1 MSTHPS
7 ICRLCP
13 ANCGILVEVENGRPV
28 RIEGD
33 REDPIFQGYTCA
45 KGRQLPA
52 QHAHPE
58 RLLHSMKRS
67 DTGVHQPIESQR
79 ALEEVAEKIAV
90 IVEQHGPR
98 SVALYIGTLAG
109 SHPTAGAAA
118 VGWLLALG
126 SRMVFTAASID
137 QPGKNIA
144 NALHGRWLG
153 GPYLFDESDAWL
165 IVGANPVISGTG
177 GISSVHSARRIR
189 AAKKRGARL
198 VVIDPR
204 RSESARFAD
213 LHLQPRPGED
223 PALLAAMLHVIMREE
238 LFDRS
243 FVTQNADGFEALARA
258 VEPFDPATSARRADV
273 PAADIEAAARIF
285 ATGSRGCAMAGTG
298 PNMSGHG
305 NLSEYLVL
313 CLNTVCGYW
322 RSAGEVLPNP
332 GVLTPPATPKAQA
345 APPRRAWGYGEK
357 LRIRGFTNAASG
369 LPTSALAD
377 EILLEGEGQ
386 IRALVCVGG
395 NPAVAWPDQRKAL
408 KALNELELCVT
419 LDIKMSATARHAD
432 YVIAPKLSLEV
443 PTFSLH
449 SESYEQS
456 YIGVGYAKP
465 YGRYAPALVDPP
477 SGSDLIEEWEFFYG
491 LAQRMGLA
499 LRFFPVRPEVG
510 ALRGRRQPIDFDM
523 QRKPSTDELYEQMA
537 KGSRVSLAEVKKHTH
552 GALFQD
558 ETVCVKPRDP
568 DCDARLELG
577 DKTMLAEL
585 RSLLDDS
592 RAGQDGGERF
602 PFRLISRRMPNVYN
616 SSAHDLP
623 ALHRRRRYNPAFL
636 HPADLDDLGIT
647 AGDVVTISS
656 DHDSVPAI
664 VEAAPELRRGMI
676 SMAHCFGDVPERDA
690 ELFEIGSNTSRLVSV
705 ERNYDPYTGIPLM
718 SGLPVAVHRTSGP
731 LRDTSNPIT
740 GPDLASQGVRD

>member
-1 MSTHPS
+1 VSTHTS
-7 ICRLCP
+7 ICRFCP
-13 ANCGILVEVENGRPV
+13 ANCGILVEVEEGRPV

-33 REDPIFQGYTCA
+33 REDPIYQGYTCA

-67 DTGVHQPIESQR
+67 DAGAHQPVESER
-79 ALEEVAEKIAV
+79 ALDEIAEKIAA
-90 IVEQHGPR
+90 IAERHGPR

-109 SHPTAGAAA
+109 SHPTAAVSA

-153 GPYLFDESDAWL
+153 GPYLFDEADAWL

-189 AAKKRGARL
+189 AAKQRGARL

-204 RSESARFAD
+204 RSETARFAD

-223 PALLAAMLHVIMREE
+223 PALLAAMLHVIVREE

-243 FVTQNADGFEALARA
+243 FVTQNAQGFEELARA
-258 VEPFDPATSARRADV
+258 VEPFDPATSAQRADV

-285 ATGSRGCAMAGTG
+285 AAGPRGCAMAGTG
-298 PNMSGHG
+298 LNMSGHG
-305 NLSEYLVL
+305 NLGEYLLL

-322 RSAGEVLPNP
+322 RSAGEALPNP
-332 GVLTPPATPKAQA
+332 GVLMPPATPRAQA
-345 APPRRAWGYGEK
+345 DAPRRAWGYGEK

-369 LPTSALAD
+369 LATSALAD

-408 KALNELELCVT
+408 KALNALELCVT

-456 YIGVGYAKP
+456 YIGVGHAKP

-477 SGSDLIEEWEFFYG
+477 PGSDLIEEWEFFYG
-491 LAQRMGLA
+491 LARRMGLA
-499 LRFFPVRPEVG
+499 LRFFPPRAEVG
-510 ALRGRRQPIDFDM
+510 ALRGRREPVDIDM
-523 QRKPSTDELYEQMA
+523 QNKPSTDELYEQMA
-537 KGSRVSLAEVKKHTH
+537 RGSCVPLAEVKKHPH
-552 GALFQD
+552 GALFAD
-558 ETVCVKPRDP
+558 ETVYVEPGDP

-577 DKTMLAEL
+577 DETMLAEL
-585 RSLLDDS
+585 TGLLDDF
-592 RAGQDGGERF
+592 RDERDAGGRF

-636 HPADLDDLGIT
+636 HPADLEELGVS

-656 DHDSVPAI
+656 DHASVPAI
-664 VEAAPELRRGMI
+664 VEAAPELRRGLI

-690 ELFEIGSNTSRLVSV
+690 ELFEIGSNTSRLISV
-705 ERNYDPYTGIPLM
+705 ERDYDPYTGIPLM
-718 SGLPVAVHRTSGP
+718 SGIPVAVHLVSG
-731 LRDTSNPIT
+731 RAQAIQTRE
-740 GPDLASQGVRD
+740 G